1 MPSPREILAHGA
13 LAEITPIETIGA
25 FVDETDAGDG
35 VVTVRFATKQ
45 PGYRG
50 WLWTVSVA
58 TVDGSEP
65 TVLEAELLPS
75 DGALLAPEWV
85 PWSERLAEYEAS
97 QDAAGA
103 VEGTEDDDPD
113 DDPDNDEVFA
123 DDESDDEDDDL
134 DDDLDEDDDEDED
147 DEEED
152 DDDDDLG
159 DDDLDGLDI
168 DELNENDNDND
179 NLDDDDDLDDLDDEP
194 EPASLER

>member
-1 MPSPREILAHGA
+1 MPSQHETLAHGA
-13 LAEITPIETIGA
+13 LAEITAVETIGA

-35 VVTVRFATKQ
+35 VVTLRFETTQ

-97 QDAAGA
+97 QDPAGV
-103 VEGTEDDDPD
+103 VEETEDDDPD
-113 DDPDNDEVFA
+113 DDEVLA

-134 DDDLDEDDDEDED
+134 DDDLDDED
-147 DEEED
+147 DED
-152 DDDDDLG
+152 DDDDD
-159 DDDLDGLDI
+159 DDDLEEHDLDGVDI
-168 DELNENDNDND
+168 DELNDE
-179 NLDDDDDLDDLDDEP
+179 LDDDPDDELDDEP